1 MLMIKSPKYCQQR
14 SMISTLMVV
23 ISIVLLPL
31 KDSSG
36 SEVNGQQKQD
46 YRAGWHFRSGLP
58 EGAKRTITEQVADF
72 EMVRSR
78 KAVKQ
83 PKQDFSA
90 G

>member
-1 MLMIKSPKYCQQR
+1 
-14 SMISTLMVV
+14 MISTLMVI

-46 YRAGWHFRSGLP
+46 YSNSHTHIQYPSNTQTTPKG
-58 EGAKRTITEQVADF
+58 KTEVSHISILLFVFICYSQFKPVICL
-72 EMVRSR
+72 
-78 KAVKQ
+78 
-83 PKQDFSA
+83 